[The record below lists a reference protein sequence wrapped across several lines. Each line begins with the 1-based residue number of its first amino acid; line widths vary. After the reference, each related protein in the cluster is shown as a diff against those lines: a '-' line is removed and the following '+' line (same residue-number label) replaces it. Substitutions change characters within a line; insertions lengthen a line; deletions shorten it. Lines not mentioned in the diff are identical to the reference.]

1 MDILL
6 ALLVMATGLI
16 LLFNGYAL
24 ARFLIPVWGFISG
37 LALGGAVMADLSDT
51 PFLATVSGL
60 AIGLLVGAGF
70 ALFAYFYYAA
80 AVIIAAGAIGYW
92 LGSSLI
98 QFTGIDPGFLSTTVG
113 IAVGALA
120 GFAALLSNAPKY
132 VLIVLTAVAGAVTTI
147 GGVMLLFNVVPV
159 DYFSYTLTRTV
170 IHYSLIWTLAMIAL
184 AVVGMVLQS
193 RQARQHEY
201 LDAWSIEAG
210 HSHHPTTTPHATPSH

>member
-132 VLIVLTAVAGAVTTI
+132 
-147 GGVMLLFNVVPV
+147 
-159 DYFSYTLTRTV
+159 
-170 IHYSLIWTLAMIAL
+170 
-184 AVVGMVLQS
+184 
-193 RQARQHEY
+193 
-201 LDAWSIEAG
+201 AWSYNPDKPG
-210 HSHHPTTTPHATPSH
+210 NMNT